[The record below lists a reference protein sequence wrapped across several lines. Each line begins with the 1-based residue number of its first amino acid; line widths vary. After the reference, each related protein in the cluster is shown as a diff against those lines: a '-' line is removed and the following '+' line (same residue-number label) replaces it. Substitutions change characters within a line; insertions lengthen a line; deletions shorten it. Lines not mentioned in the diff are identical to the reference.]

1 MEELERLSQRDDAGS
16 YLTIYKTTT
25 FDVTDESCEV
35 YNTDLLQSLITKQI
49 VVVFQIKKTP
59 YTFVSQ

>member
-25 FDVTDESCEV
+25 FDVTDESCE
-35 YNTDLLQSLITKQI
+35 YNTDLLQSLII
-49 VVVFQIKKTP
+49 VVFQIKKTP
-59 YTFVSQ
+59 CTFVSQ